1 MVRKRTLKCARSNP
15 DFRSSS
21 RPAIRRKRACS
32 PFERVKR
39 LSFCKSRTDLT
50 TLLRSCGSVW
60 REQPVNRFR
69 QTLAP
74 GRCKTDSRCSRA
86 NREYKESCDRIRSGA
101 GRVCLHLC
109 EATVNEQLG
118 SGDKAAVVGGEK
130 HDGFGDFIGSP
141 KSAKLNG
148 AGKSIHASLARIYT
162 LPQLDEQ
169 RRLHR
174 DCAE

>member
-1 MVRKRTLKCARSNP
+1 MVRKRTLKCARSNL

-69 QTLAP
+69 ETLAP
-74 GRCKTDSRCSRA
+74 RRCKTDSSRA
-86 NREYKESCDRIRSGA
+86 NRKYKESGDRIRSGA

-118 SGDKAAVVGGEK
+118 SGDKAAVVGCEK
-130 HDGFGDFIGSP
+130 DDGFGDFIGSP
-141 KSAKLNG
+141 KSAKWNG
-148 AGKSIHASLARIYT
+148 AGKSLQALLARLYT